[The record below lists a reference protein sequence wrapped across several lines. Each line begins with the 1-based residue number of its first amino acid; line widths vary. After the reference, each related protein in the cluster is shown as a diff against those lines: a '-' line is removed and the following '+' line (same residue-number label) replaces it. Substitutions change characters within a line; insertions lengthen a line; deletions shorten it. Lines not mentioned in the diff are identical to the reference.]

1 MEKILSV
8 IIPVYNLES
17 VIGRCIESILNQ
29 SFTNFEVLI
38 IDDGSTD
45 KTRQICERYLTDYR
59 VIYHYKT
66 NGGVSS
72 ARNYGLT
79 KSEGEWVTFIDG
91 DDYVEPDYFSTL
103 LTSLNNIDLI
113 VSGVKFSNKE
123 GKSLPSC
130 EKIIS
135 ISEDNKDFIDNE
147 LCKIYFRTPWAK
159 LFKREIILNYQIFF
173 NTNLHIGEDS
183 EFVFRY
189 IGYINNIR
197 LIPFCGY
204 CYKVDFYEQ
213 ARKHAMNTVVLYNH
227 LDAILWKSGLKTL
240 RERLHYNF
248 PMVDQLLKIYFRRL
262 YYLYLVS
269 EVNTYSDFKKEIKKF
284 KQVRLR
290 YYDKSKWKEVIIT
303 FILRYF
309 PFIAYKFVSRYK

>member
-8 IIPVYNLES
+8 IIPVYNLET
-17 VIGRCIESILNQ
+17 VIGKCIESILNQ

-45 KTRQICERYLTDYR
+45 KTRQICEKYTKDCR
-59 VIYHYKT
+59 VIYHYKA

-213 ARKHAMNTVVLYNH
+213 ACKHAMNTVVLYNH

>member
-1 MEKILSV
+1 MKRSLSV
-8 IIPVYNLES
+8 IIPVYNLET
-17 VIGRCIESILNQ
+17 VIGKCIESILGQ

-45 KTRQICERYLTDYR
+45 KTKDICEKYTKDNR
-59 VIYHYKT
+59 VIYYNKP

-103 LTSLNNIDLI
+103 LTYRNTDLI
-113 VSGVKFSNKE
+113 VSGVKYSNKE
-123 GKSLPSC
+123 GKSLPPC
-130 EKIIS
+130 DKMIS
-135 ISEDNKDFIDNE
+135 IPDADRYFFDKE

-159 LFKREIILNYQIFF
+159 LFKRDIILKYKLFF
-173 NTNLHIGEDS
+173 NTNLHIGEDC

-189 IGYINNIR
+189 IGYINDIK
-197 LIPFCGY
+197 LISYCGY

-213 ARKHAMNTVVLYNH
+213 ACKHAMNAVELYKH
-227 LDAILWKSGLKTL
+227 LDEILWKSGLRRL

-262 YYLYLVS
+262 YFLYLIS
-269 EVNTYSDFKKEIKKF
+269 EVKTYSDFKKEIKNF
-284 KQVRLR
+284 KKLRLK
-290 YYDKSKWKEVIIT
+290 YYDHSKLKEVIVT
-303 FILRYF
+303 FMIRHLSLVTYLCL
-309 PFIAYKFVSRYK
+309 SRYK